1 MKDQITIVSA
11 VTLAIAVLGAVLG
24 IINTWKAID
33 RDKVKLRVVPKQ
45 AIPTGGFLEPKTYLS
60 IEVTNLSTFALTI
73 NEVGL
78 LFSGTDKRAAFIQP
92 IIIDG
97 GEYPRKL
104 EPRTSFSAYM
114 IPESINGFDGYRVKC
129 AYATTDCGLTFKGNS
144 PALRQMM
151 NS

>member
-1 MKDQITIVSA
+1 MRDQITIVSA

-33 RDKVKLRVVPKQ
+33 RDKAKLRVVPKQ
-45 AIPTGGFLEPKTYLS
+45 AIPTGGAFEFRQYLC
-60 IEVTNLSTFALTI
+60 IDITNLSNFALTI
-73 NEVGL
+73 TEVGL
-78 LFSGTDKRAAFIQP
+78 LFSGTSKRAAVIKP

-114 IPESINGFDGYRVKC
+114 IPESVTGFDGHRVKC

-144 PALRQMM
+144 PALRQMF
-151 NS
+151 